1 MSSNVNRAPATQKIS
16 FPRFAAF
23 YNWLM
28 DRPLVR
34 RWFDPLRR
42 EIVGQA
48 QGVVL
53 EVGAGGG
60 QNFPFYDPSRVVRVE
75 AVEPDEAML
84 VVARRALSAAP
95 VPIALTRAPV
105 AAIPFPH
112 AQSDSGV
119 VALVF
124 R

>member
-1 MSSNVNRAPATQKIS
+1 MSSTGRGAPGTQEIS
-16 FPRFAAF
+16 SPRFAAF

-42 EIVGQA
+42 EIVGRA

-60 QNFPFYDPSRVVRVE
+60 QNFPFYDPTRVVRVE

-84 VVARRALSAAP
+84 AAARCRLAAAP
-95 VPIALTRAPV
+95 RSRPSRFPMHSSIRWWSPSSSVP
-105 AAIPFPH
+105 
-112 AQSDSGV
+112 
-119 VALVF
+119 
-124 R
+124 